1 MSKAK
6 DLTTGKPISLM
17 IKYAIPVL
25 IGNLVQQIY
34 NFADTIIVGQ
44 CLGNSTLAAGGN
56 TGSMFFLVNGF
67 VIGITSGFSVHIAQ
81 CFGAKDYDRMRN
93 SVCNAIMLWSG
104 ITLFITLLSV
114 LITKPVLR
122 LINTPD
128 GIFDMS
134 YNYIVIIFAGIAAPM
149 LYNAVSCILRALG
162 DSKTP
167 LYFLIFSA
175 LLNIGLDLLFI
186 VVFKWGVAGAAIAT
200 VLAQLVAGIACIVYI
215 SVKFPVLHIKKEDF
229 KINPGIIKTHLTIGL
244 PMAFQFSVTAIG
256 TIILQ
261 GAVNVFGEN
270 YIAAFTA
277 SSKTEQL
284 IMQFGI
290 SGGVTV
296 ANFVGQNVGAGRYD
310 RIKNGILKWSLFT
323 VGSAVLC
330 MGVIFIFGRPISRLF
345 IKGGDELI
353 LSYAMTYL
361 HISMFFYIPLFQI
374 FIFRNALQAMGKTTM
389 PLLAGF
395 FELGARSIVAYTLP
409 KAIGFSG
416 VCFAGPVAW
425 VCAAVPLI
433 ITYIIYMKKFKK
445 KGYFNTQFS

>member
-1 MSKAK
+1 
-6 DLTTGKPISLM
+6 
-17 IKYAIPVL
+17 
-25 IGNLVQQIY
+25 
-34 NFADTIIVGQ
+34 
-44 CLGNSTLAAGGN
+44 
-56 TGSMFFLVNGF
+56 
-67 VIGITSGFSVHIAQ
+67 
-81 CFGAKDYDRMRN
+81 
-93 SVCNAIMLWSG
+93 
-104 ITLFITLLSV
+104 
-114 LITKPVLR
+114 
-122 LINTPD
+122 
-128 GIFDMS
+128 
-134 YNYIVIIFAGIAAPM
+134 
-149 LYNAVSCILRALG
+149 
-162 DSKTP
+162 
-167 LYFLIFSA
+167 
-175 LLNIGLDLLFI
+175 
-186 VVFKWGVAGAAIAT
+186 
-200 VLAQLVAGIACIVYI
+200 
-215 SVKFPVLHIKKEDF
+215 
-229 KINPGIIKTHLTIGL
+229 
-244 PMAFQFSVTAIG
+244 
-256 TIILQ
+256 
-261 GAVNVFGEN
+261 
-270 YIAAFTA
+270 
-277 SSKTEQL
+277 
-284 IMQFGI
+284 MQFGI

-433 ITYIIYMKKFKK
+433 ITYIIYMKKIKK